1 MLFNKDKD
9 EQLFLDRILKV
20 TPEEFVGLAQVLNVK
35 MSTVNPETG
44 EYAVRD
50 AVEMIEDMVV
60 SFRHCNHKERKT
72 ILKAMK
78 K

>member
-1 MLFNKDKD
+1 MLFNKDKG
-9 EQLFLDRILKV
+9 EKIFLDRILKIA
-20 TPEEFVGLAQVLNVK
+20 PEEFVALAKVLDVK
-35 MSTVNPETG
+35 MSTVDPESG

-50 AVEMIEDMVV
+50 AMEMIEDMVV
-60 SFRHCNHKERKT
+60 QFRHCSHKERQI

>member
-1 MLFNKDKD
+1 MLYNKDRD
-9 EQLFLDRILKV
+9 ERIFLDRILKI
-20 TPEEFVGLAQVLNVK
+20 TPEEFVALAHVLNVK

-50 AVEMIEDMVV
+50 AMEMIEDMVV
-60 SFRHCNHKERKT
+60 QFRHCHHKDRQI